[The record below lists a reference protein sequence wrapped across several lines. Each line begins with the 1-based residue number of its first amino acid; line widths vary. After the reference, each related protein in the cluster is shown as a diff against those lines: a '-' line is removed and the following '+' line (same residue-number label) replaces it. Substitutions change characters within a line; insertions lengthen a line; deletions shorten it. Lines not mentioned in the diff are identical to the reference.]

1 MGNARQNGEAVIL
14 VTNDDGIDSP
24 GLIAAV
30 EAVVGLGRVI
40 VVAPTTQQTSRG
52 RSMVGN
58 WDDHLRRIELHGRG
72 NQPASDGPDPLGEI
86 EAYHID
92 ASPALAV
99 QHAMNTIFFDAW
111 PDLLVSGVNY
121 GENLGMDITIS
132 GTVGAA
138 FQAAAY
144 GIPAIAASQ
153 QSDVAHHYEYAD
165 MDWEGATRVVR
176 KYAQSL
182 LATIAAIGP
191 PAAAA
196 GQRRLAAP
204 RPFPFD
210 ILKIDVPHVCP
221 PGTPE
226 RICRLSRRHYFRHT
240 IDDPSPTSILSAGR
254 TWVDE
259 DPELVQEGTDI
270 YALAFEAAVAITPL
284 TVDCS
289 ADIDESAR
297 ALGMEPL

>member
-1 MGNARQNGEAVIL
+1 MSEQKRNDVLIL

-30 EAVVGLGRVI
+30 EAVVGLGRVV

-52 RSMVGN
+52 RSMIGN
-58 WDDHLRRIELHGRG
+58 WDDHLRPTELHGRSNLPFAEG
-72 NQPASDGPDPLGEI
+72 IDPLGGI
-86 EAYHID
+86 ETYHID

-99 QHAMNTIFFDAW
+99 QHAMNTIFYRRW
-111 PDLLVSGVNY
+111 PDLLVSGINY

-138 FQAAAY
+138 FQGAAY
-144 GIPAIAASQ
+144 GIPCIAASQ
-153 QSDVAHHYEYAD
+153 QSEIAHHYEYGP

-176 KYAQSL
+176 SYAERM
-182 LATIAAIGP
+182 IAVIARS
-191 PAAAA
+191 PAPDAPA
-196 GQRRLAAP
+196 GQRRLAGP
-204 RPFPFD
+204 RAFPFD
-210 ILKIDVPHVCP
+210 ILKIDVPHECP

-226 RICRLSRRHYFRHT
+226 RVCRLARRHYFRHT
-240 IDDPSPTSILSAGR
+240 IDAPTPKSLLSAGH

-259 DPELVQEGTDI
+259 DPELIAEGTDI
-270 YALAFEAAVAITPL
+270 HAVAFENVVAVTPL

-289 ADIDESAR
+289 ADTEAAAR
-297 ALGMEPL
+297 VLGIQSP